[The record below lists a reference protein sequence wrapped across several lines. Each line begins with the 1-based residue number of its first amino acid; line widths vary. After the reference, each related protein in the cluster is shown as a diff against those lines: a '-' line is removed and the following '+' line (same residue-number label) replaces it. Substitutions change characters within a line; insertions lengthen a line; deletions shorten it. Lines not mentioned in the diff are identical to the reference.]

1 MIGPYPD
8 CRSNVA
14 MTTGPPDR
22 PATAHRWPCVA
33 GDSQGCRLRIVV
45 VPRSGIDATVGLL
58 DGWLRVRVAAPA
70 VDGRANAALVAW
82 IAGQLGLARRAV
94 ALLHGATSRRKVLGL
109 DCDVDAVERWLDAQR
124 RGWSR
129 S

>member
-1 MIGPYPD
+1 
-8 CRSNVA
+8 
-14 MTTGPPDR
+14 MTPAAPDR
-22 PATAHRWPCVA
+22 PATDPGWPCVS
-33 GDSQGCRLRIVV
+33 GDSHGCRLRIVV
-45 VPRSGIDATVGLL
+45 VPQAGVDATVGLH

-94 ALLHGATSRRKVLGL
+94 ELLHGATSRRKVLGL
-109 DCDVDAVERWLDAQR
+109 DCNVDTVERWLDAQR

-129 S
+129 G

>member
-1 MIGPYPD
+1 
-8 CRSNVA
+8 
-14 MTTGPPDR
+14 MTPGPPER
-22 PATAHRWPCVA
+22 AAAEPGWPCVT

-45 VPRSGIDATVGLL
+45 VPHAGTDATVGLH

-82 IAGQLGLARRAV
+82 IARQLDLARRAV
-94 ALLHGATSRRKVLGL
+94 TLLHGAASRRKVLGL
-109 DCDVDAVERWLDAQR
+109 ECDVGAVERWLDEQR

-129 S
+129 G